1 MNTLQNQEKGN
12 VLSPSSDV
20 ITLDKE
26 NKKVQLIRDV
36 VDKLVSKTNFQFFK
50 GKSTGLHYLIY
61 LDEQP
66 GTALSAGAIEAGWGK
81 KYNPKPIYQRPGD
94 QHTVKLQKQIL
105 SDFLSG
111 ERIGT
116 MAFYNSNGNNDKLD
130 VVDGVQRGTIIY
142 NFLKGNMVLD
152 GPLAAKFWSYWLKT
166 IINGMYDPTYDETTR
181 RSCENVLVAI
191 HTSKSTPKIKFTNL
205 PINLQQEIR
214 QLSVDTKHIR
224 EVIFTCIE
232 TQERIYPGH
241 EDYDID
247 KVIEMIRFKFNKL
260 NLQQKPVDA
269 VHLIWGS
276 SSEFNKISRTY
287 VESNP
292 ELMSALGYSLEQND
306 AKDDKVLRAFNEIVV
321 RSMLVYDNKVRWS
334 LGSKKVAENILDNVY
349 ENSETPS
356 KSIMIMETF
365 FKNVIEKV
373 FDTEFVDA
381 NNIERRINLASEIVG
396 KNSKTVIHRTFIVS
410 LMVFYDFIQDNPQAK
425 SKYFDNDEPTVSLY
439 NFIELLS
446 KLISSLSLLFVRETN
461 WISVET
467 SPLVRYGFVG
477 MYHENTELFNELVL
491 LQKSGTS
498 GVSPTDTLKKVIKLV
513 DSYTL

>member
-1 MNTLQNQEKGN
+1 MKTLKNKEKGN

-26 NKKVQLIRDV
+26 DKKIQLVKDV
-36 VDKLVSKTNFQFFK
+36 VDKLVSKTNFQFFE
-50 GKSTGLHYLIY
+50 GKFTGQHYLIY

-66 GTALSAGAIEAGWGK
+66 GTALSAGAIESGWGK
-81 KYNPKPIYQRPGD
+81 KYNPKPVYQRPSN

-116 MAFYNSNGNNDKLD
+116 MAFYNSNGNQDKLD

-166 IINGMYDPTYDETTR
+166 IINGMYDPTYDETTK

-191 HTSKSTPKIKFTNL
+191 HKSKTIPNVKFTNL

-214 QLSVDTKHIR
+214 QLSVDTKQIR

-260 NLQQKPVDA
+260 NLQQKQVDA

-292 ELMSALGYSLEQND
+292 ELMSALGYSLEQNE
-306 AKDDKVLRAFNEIVV
+306 AKDDKVLRAFNEIIV
-321 RSMLVYDNKVRWS
+321 RSMLVYDNKLRWS
-334 LGSKKVAENILDNVY
+334 LGSRKVAENILDNVY
-349 ENSETPS
+349 ENPETPS
-356 KSIMIMETF
+356 KSIMIMESF
-365 FKNVIEKV
+365 FRDVIEKL
-373 FDTEFVDA
+373 FSTEFVDT

-410 LMVFYDFIQDNPQAK
+410 LMVFYDFIQENPQIK

-461 WISVET
+461 WISIET

-477 MYHENTELFNELVL
+477 MYHENQQLFNELVL

-498 GVSPTDTLKKVIKLV
+498 GVPPTDTLKKVIKLV

>member
-1 MNTLQNQEKGN
+1 MKTLKNEEKGN

-20 ITLDKE
+20 ITLDKVD
-26 NKKVQLIRDV
+26 KKVQLVKDV

-50 GKSTGLHYLIY
+50 GKFTGQHYLIY

-116 MAFYNSNGNNDKLD
+116 MAFYNSTGNNDKLD

-152 GPLAAKFWSYWLKT
+152 GPLASKFWSYWLKT
-166 IINGMYDPTYDETTR
+166 IINGMYDPTYDETTK

-191 HTSKSTPKIKFTNL
+191 HKSKTIPNVKFTNL

-214 QLSVDTKHIR
+214 QLSVDTKQIR

-292 ELMSALGYSLEQND
+292 ELMSSLGYSLEQND
-306 AKDDKVLRAFNEIVV
+306 AKDDKVLRAFNEIIV
-321 RSMLVYDNKVRWS
+321 RSMLVYDNKLRWS

-356 KSIMIMETF
+356 KSIMIMESF

-373 FDTEFVDA
+373 FSTEFIDA

-410 LMVFYDFIQDNPQAK
+410 LMVFCDFIQENPQIK

-461 WISVET
+461 WISIET

-477 MYHENTELFNELVL
+477 MYHENQQLFNELVL

-498 GVSPTDTLKKVIKLV
+498 GVSPTDTLKKVIMLV

>member
-1 MNTLQNQEKGN
+1 MKTLKNEEKGN

-20 ITLDKE
+20 ITLDKVD
-26 NKKVQLIRDV
+26 KKIQLVKDV

-50 GKSTGLHYLIY
+50 GKFTGQHYLIY

-94 QHTVKLQKQIL
+94 QHTVKVQKQIL

-116 MAFYNSNGNNDKLD
+116 MAFYNSIENFPNVD

-152 GPLAAKFWSYWLKT
+152 GALAAKFWAYWLKT

-181 RSCENVLVAI
+181 RSCEAVLVAI
-191 HTSKSTPKIKFTNL
+191 HTSKSTPKVKFTNL
-205 PINLQQEIR
+205 PINLQQDIR

-224 EVIFTCIE
+224 DVIFTCIE
-232 TQERIYPGH
+232 TQDRIYPGH
-241 EDYDID
+241 EDYDKS
-247 KVIEMIRFKFNKL
+247 KVTEMIRFKFNKL
-260 NLQQKPVDA
+260 NVQQKPVDA

-276 SSEFNKISRTY
+276 SSDYNKISRSY
-287 VESNP
+287 VETNP
-292 ELMSALGYSLEQND
+292 ELMSALGYSLEQNPV
-306 AKDDKVLRAFNEIVV
+306 KDEKLLRAFNEIVI
-321 RSMLVYDNKVRWS
+321 RSMLVYDNQLRWS
-334 LGSKKVAENILDNVY
+334 LGCKKFAENILDNVY
-349 ENSETPS
+349 EYPNEES
-356 KSIMIMETF
+356 KSVIFMESF
-365 FKNVIEKV
+365 LENVIEKV
-373 FDTEFVDA
+373 FSTEFVDA
-381 NNIERRINLASEIVG
+381 NNITRRINLASEIVG
-396 KNSKTVIHRTFIVS
+396 KNQKTVIHRTFIVS
-410 LMVFYDFIQDNPQAK
+410 LMVFYDFIQKNPQAK

-477 MYHENTELFNELVL
+477 MYHENQELFNELVL

-498 GVSPTDTLKKVIKLV
+498 GVSPTDTLRKVIKLV
-513 DSYTL
+513 DSHTL